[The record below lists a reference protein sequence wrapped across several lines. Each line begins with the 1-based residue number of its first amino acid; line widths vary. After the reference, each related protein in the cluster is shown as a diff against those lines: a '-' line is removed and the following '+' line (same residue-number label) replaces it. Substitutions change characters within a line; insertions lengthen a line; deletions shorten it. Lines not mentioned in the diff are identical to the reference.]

1 MQLKISKKEIVIMY
15 KRKIYDKLLT
25 WKKESD
31 GRTALL
37 IEGPRRVGKSTVVE
51 EFGRREYESYILID
65 FSTASMGVRELFSD
79 LSDLDY
85 IFLQLQLQY
94 RTDLH
99 ERNSLII
106 FDEVQ
111 LCPPARQANKSL
123 VRDHRYDYIET
134 GSLISLQRNVKD
146 ILIPSEERKIS
157 MFPMDYEEFLW
168 AAGDGSTFPLLRKAF
183 EAKKPLGDQMNRK
196 LMRDFRLYML
206 VGGMPQAVET
216 YLLTNN
222 FRKVDQMKRDILAL
236 YEDDFQK
243 IDPTGRIPLLFGSI
257 PAQLAKNAS
266 RYQVSSVLE
275 HERADTILELIS
287 EMKDSGT
294 VLIAYH
300 ANDPNAGMAGSRD
313 LRRFKMFLADTGL
326 FVTLLFK
333 DRDFTENIIYE
344 KLLSDMLSVNLGY
357 LYENIAAQIL
367 AANGNE
373 LYYYT
378 FLNEKTKHNYEINFL
393 LARKNKIC
401 PMEIKSSGY
410 KTHSSLDAFTAKYS
424 GRILERYLVYTKDLK
439 KEEDI
444 ICTPIYMMPF
454 L

>member
-1 MQLKISKKEIVIMY
+1 MY

-168 AAGDGSTFPLLRKAF
+168 AAGDGSTFPRS
-183 EAKKPLGDQMNRK
+183 EER
-196 LMRDFRLYML
+196 R
-206 VGGMPQAVET
+206 VG
-216 YLLTNN
+216 
-222 FRKVDQMKRDILAL
+222 
-236 YEDDFQK
+236 
-243 IDPTGRIPLLFGSI
+243 
-257 PAQLAKNAS
+257 
-266 RYQVSSVLE
+266 
-275 HERADTILELIS
+275 
-287 EMKDSGT
+287 
-294 VLIAYH
+294 
-300 ANDPNAGMAGSRD
+300 
-313 LRRFKMFLADTGL
+313 
-326 FVTLLFK
+326 
-333 DRDFTENIIYE
+333 
-344 KLLSDMLSVNLGY
+344 
-357 LYENIAAQIL
+357 
-367 AANGNE
+367 
-373 LYYYT
+373 
-378 FLNEKTKHNYEINFL
+378 
-393 LARKNKIC
+393 
-401 PMEIKSSGY
+401 
-410 KTHSSLDAFTAKYS
+410 
-424 GRILERYLVYTKDLK
+424 
-439 KEEDI
+439 KE
-444 ICTPIYMMPF
+444 C